1 MFEEVIKLIEKKQI
15 QINKEKNCVNLV
27 FNINMEKIKEFNI
40 LLEPKESTT
49 DEIINNIVQENK
61 ELKTKVNN
69 IEERLNSLEKKL
81 NELFSSD
88 IIEQGE
94 KINNWII

>member
-1 MFEEVIKLIEKKQI
+1 MRESCFHHQYGKNKGI
-15 QINKEKNCVNLV
+15 QY
-27 FNINMEKIKEFNI
+27 
-40 LLEPKESTT
+40 LLEPKELSK

-88 IIEQGE
+88 IIEQGD

>member
-1 MFEEVIKLIEKKQI
+1 MEKKI

-27 FNINMEKIKEFNI
+27 FNINMEKIKEFNT
-40 LLEPKESTT
+40 LLEPKELSK

-88 IIEQGE
+88 RIEQGN
-94 KINNWII
+94 KIKNWII

>member
-1 MFEEVIKLIEKKQI
+1 MIKLMEKKQL
-15 QINKEKNCVNLV
+15 QINKKQNCVNLL
-27 FNINMEKIKEFNI
+27 FTTNMEKIKEFNT
-40 LLEPKESTT
+40 LLEPKELSK
-49 DEIINNIVQENK
+49 DEIINNLVQENK

-88 IIEQGE
+88 IIEQGD

>member
-1 MFEEVIKLIEKKQI
+1 MNF
-15 QINKEKNCVNLV
+15 V
-27 FNINMEKIKEFNI
+27 FNINMEKTKEFNI

-69 IEERLNSLEKKL
+69 IEERLNSLGKKL

-88 IIEQGE
+88 IIEQGD